1 VKLLNDRG
9 DNLAPLDH
17 RTFAHISASEALRN
31 GTYDVIP
38 DHLSDRPY
46 VLRGQR
52 VLVHERVHG
61 RIDERWRRGRQRAQ
75 QRCLFYHS
83 NFIYLFI
90 GLIFFFFWL
99 NDVVSRR

>member
-1 VKLLNDRG
+1 MKLVNDGG

-17 RTFAHISASEALRN
+17 RTYALISAGETLRN

-52 VLVHERVHG
+52 VLVHQRVHG
-61 RIDERWRRGRQRAQ
+61 RINERRRRGRQRAQ
-75 QRCLFYHS
+75 QRCLFI
-83 NFIYLFI
+83 IYLNF
-90 GLIFFFFWL
+90 GGFYFVERMML
-99 NDVVSRR
+99 

>member
-1 VKLLNDRG
+1 MKLPNDGG

-17 RTFAHISASEALRN
+17 RAYAHISASEALRN
-31 GTYDVIP
+31 GTYDMIP

-61 RIDERWRRGRQRAQ
+61 RIDECRRRGRQRAQ
-75 QRCLFYHS
+75 QRCLFYYYYF
-83 NFIYLFI
+83 NFIFLFI
-90 GLIFFFFWL
+90 GLILFC
-99 NDVVSRR
+99 